1 MKLLNVVFFVSLSNL
16 AWAQTLTLTDYK
28 NQVLKNDPQ
37 TQSLRALFEANQKV
51 KSQADL
57 MTGVQVFADANLLD
71 DQRTTVN
78 PRFQGDRTA
87 VNSLSVGLQQQT
99 RYGLKW
105 SLSQNFQKTKIENA
119 DSTAITQ
126 PEYNDA
132 FPKLELS
139 LPLWRNWLGSET
151 QAEQDKS
158 KLQLE
163 AAAKQAEINWIQR
176 QAEVEEVYFQLLSKK
191 EVFDIQKDSL
201 GRAEKI
207 ENWTQSRFQRNLVD
221 EGDFF
226 QAQAA
231 VQARQ
236 LDVIKAEVD
245 LKNAARIFNSLR
257 NLESEQ
263 VSENLKNENLDLS
276 RLKLN
281 AFEKKERLDLQ
292 ARQDQIQSQKSM
304 ALAEREKLKP
314 SLDLQVQGYTQGR
327 GNTYSA
333 AERRT
338 FQDEDYL
345 FVGVGFSMPLDQV
358 KTSQIRSGYS
368 EISKAQEQ
376 AEQSRLRDVGLTWS
390 ETVEKAN
397 QLKKQV
403 EILRTLEVLERKKA
417 DSERN
422 KLNRGRSTTFQ
433 VLNFEQDYNSARN
446 QRINLEFQARQFI
459 NSLAL
464 YK

>member
-1 MKLLNVVFFVSLSNL
+1 MKFKFLILSGLLSQAVG
-16 AWAQTLTLTDYK
+16 AQTLTLSDYK

-37 TQSLRALFEANQKV
+37 TQSVQALYEANQKV

-57 MTGVQVFADANLLD
+57 ITSVQVFADANLLD

-87 VNSLSVGLQQQT
+87 VNTLSVGLQQQT

-139 LPLWRNWLGSET
+139 LSLWRNWLGSET
-151 QAEQDKS
+151 QAEQDKTQ
-158 KLQLE
+158 LQLE
-163 AAAKQAEINWIQR
+163 VMAKQAEMNWIQR
-176 QAEVEEVYFQLLSKK
+176 QAEVEEIYFQLLSKK
-191 EVFDIQKDSL
+191 EVYEIQKDSL
-201 GRAEKI
+201 NRAEKI
-207 ENWTQSRFQRNLVD
+207 ESWTRSRFQRNLVD
-221 EGDFF
+221 EGDYF

-245 LKNAARIFNSLR
+245 LKNAARVFNSLR
-257 NLESEQ
+257 NVNSEQ
-263 VSENLKNENLDLS
+263 VIENLKNENLDLS

-281 AFEKKERLDLQ
+281 ASEKKERLDLQ
-292 ARQDQIQSQKSM
+292 ARQDQILSQKWM

-314 SLDLQVQGYTQGR
+314 NLDLQVQGYTQGR

-345 FVGVGFSMPLDQV
+345 FVGVGFSMPLDQI
-358 KTSQIRSGYS
+358 KTSRIRTGYTEMS
-368 EISKAQEQ
+368 QAQDQ

-397 QLKKQV
+397 QLKKQL
-403 EILRTLEVLERKKA
+403 EILRALEILERKKA